1 MTEKITPKQLPKKL
15 SPKLQKVRNDLDR
28 VLSDYDLS
36 QQEYNSLV
44 EDLKKR
50 RRRLE
55 GSGDSVLDDIPEE

>member
-1 MTEKITPKQLPKKL
+1 MTEQIPPKLPKKL

-36 QQEYNSLV
+36 QQEFNSLV

-50 RRRLE
+50 RQRLE
-55 GSGDSVLDDIPEE
+55 GAGDSVLDDIPEE